1 MKNLKKIWAFIL
13 VEIIYAPYRLYIR
26 LIGGEFEMRVKD
38 IDGGI
43 LWSTRN
49 ANSIEEYK
57 DIFDAM

>member
-1 MKNLKKIWAFIL
+1 MKILKKIWAFIK

-38 IDGGI
+38 SDGEI

-49 ANSIEEYK
+49 TKSLEDYK
-57 DIFDAM
+57 DMFNTM

>member
-1 MKNLKKIWAFIL
+1 MKNLKKIWAFIM

-38 IDGGI
+38 SDGEI

-49 ANSIEEYK
+49 TKSLEDYN
-57 DIFDAM
+57 DMFDTM

>member
-1 MKNLKKIWAFIL
+1 MKILKKILAFII

-38 IDGGI
+38 SDGEI

-49 ANSIEEYK
+49 TKSLEDYK
-57 DIFDAM
+57 DMFDTM

>member
-1 MKNLKKIWAFIL
+1 MKILKKIWAFVM

-38 IDGGI
+38 RDGEI

-49 ANSIEEYK
+49 TKSLEDYK
-57 DIFDAM
+57 DMFDTM

>member
-1 MKNLKKIWAFIL
+1 MKILKEICAFIM

-38 IDGGI
+38 SDGEI

-49 ANSIEEYK
+49 TKTLEDYK
-57 DIFDAM
+57 DMFDAM

>member
-1 MKNLKKIWAFIL
+1 MKILKKIWAFIM

-38 IDGGI
+38 SDGEI

-49 ANSIEEYK
+49 TTSLEDYK
-57 DIFDAM
+57 DMFYTM

>member
-38 IDGGI
+38 CDGEI

-49 ANSIEEYK
+49 TKSLEDYN
-57 DIFDAM
+57 DMFDTM

>member
-1 MKNLKKIWAFIL
+1 MKILKKIWAFIM

-38 IDGGI
+38 RDGAI

-49 ANSIEEYK
+49 TKSLEDYN
-57 DIFDAM
+57 DMFDTM

>member
-1 MKNLKKIWAFIL
+1 MKILKKIWAFII

-38 IDGGI
+38 SDGEI

-49 ANSIEEYK
+49 TKSLEYYN
-57 DIFDAM
+57 DMFDTM

>member
-1 MKNLKKIWAFIL
+1 MKILKKIWAFIM

-38 IDGGI
+38 SDGEI

-49 ANSIEEYK
+49 TKSLEN
-57 DIFDAM
+57 